1 MIPYEDLVR
10 ALGDWRARNGLA
22 TEPAVGLFDAGTADY
37 GALSAPIAGISVPAA
52 STAHVAEVVHGG
64 SDELFVSGDD
74 PGLSDDGFGYD
85 ESVDEAAIT
94 GEDVDD
100 AFAASIGDDEA
111 GGFAGE
117 DPFAASAAEDLGDPF
132 ATGTGD
138 DEFVDDPTAQAA
150 IDDVRAA
157 VYVHVAETEV
167 VAAAPAAANLDD
179 DDFDEEQA
187 WAAALARA
195 NASPDDFDSG
205 TEVGDSFIVDEV
217 PDPDR

>member
-37 GALSAPIAGISVPAA
+37 GALSAPIAGISVPVA

-138 DEFVDDPTAQAA
+138 EFVDDPTAQAA

-167 VAAAPAAANLDD
+167 VAAAPAAANPD